1 MGTGVRKKLDP
12 KAMLRRQVWNQLR
25 DARVAR
31 FPGARGRIPNFT
43 GAERAAEI
51 LAGTPEWQ
59 AARVI
64 KCNPDSPQRAV
75 RRAAL
80 EAGKRLYMAVPK
92 LASERP
98 FLLLD
103 PEVLGPD
110 RFWEASSIKGATEL
124 GQPVAIQDMER
135 IELIVTGC
143 VAVSRRGD
151 RLGKGG
157 GYSDLEYAML
167 RELELAGE
175 DTPVATTVHSIQVV
189 PSSALPMTEHDLSLD
204 LVITERDVI
213 RCTDRRPRP
222 QGVLWDHLEPH
233 KRDAIPVLA
242 ARALK

>member
-1 MGTGVRKKLDP
+1 
-12 KAMLRRQVWNQLR
+12 MLRRQVWNELR
-25 DARVAR
+25 DAGVAR

-43 GAERAAEI
+43 GAERAAEL
-51 LAGTPEWQ
+51 LAGTAEWET
-59 AARVI
+59 ARVI

-103 PEVLGPD
+103 PEELGPD
-110 RFWEASSIKGATEL
+110 RFWEASSIKGASEL
-124 GQPVAIQDMER
+124 GRPVAVEDMEP
-135 IELIVTGC
+135 IDLIVTGC
-143 VAVSRRGD
+143 VAVSRRGG

-157 GYSDLEYAML
+157 GFSDLEYAML
-167 RELELAGE
+167 RELGLAGE

-189 PSSALPMTEHDLSLD
+189 PSVPMTEHDLSLD

-213 RCTDRRPRP
+213 RCTDRPPRP
-222 QGVLWDHLEPH
+222 QGVLWDHLAPD

-242 ARALK
+242 ARARQREE